1 MAAPHPLP
9 TITTTLAPGP
19 RGPTPTPRRHRASSP
34 PLLPRRAQP
43 HAEFA
48 PNGVDVRATAGAHG
62 RHVRAPHRRCG
73 RVGGGRRRRPPPHR
87 APPGTDCSTEC
98 TAHVGKLRGGA
109 HLELR
114 LSPIF
119 DGAAAAPVGSFVPL
133 VVRTPA
139 ESGSRPRLPSS
150 HVSLL
155 SQDPNDLPADLV
167 SDYMPP
173 PVARRVITAAA
184 TPPVAT
190 ATCSPACSKG
200 GVLPPPAAARRS
212 ACATWASAARRAPT
226 ATRASVS
233 STASSSPASPAS
245 PPSTARPSSWSRASR
260 RRRRRRPPPPSAAR
274 PTPCRR
280 CAPRAHCSSP
290 RSSIR
295 RGRPTHSP
303 TSSSPSAT

>member
-1 MAAPHPLP
+1 M
-9 TITTTLAPGP
+9 
-19 RGPTPTPRRHRASSP
+19 
-34 PLLPRRAQP
+34 
-43 HAEFA
+43 
-48 PNGVDVRATAGAHG
+48 
-62 RHVRAPHRRCG
+62 
-73 RVGGGRRRRPPPHR
+73 
-87 APPGTDCSTEC
+87 
-98 TAHVGKLRGGA
+98 GKLRGGA

-119 DGAAAAPVGSFVPL
+119 DGAAAAPTVGSFVPL

-200 GVLPPPAAARRS
+200 VCCAAGGGAPKCVCDVGLSGETCSDRDTRLGVVDRLELAGIAGLAALDSAAELLVSRLEAPPTPPAAAAVCGEPDPR
-212 ACATWASAARRAPT
+212 
-226 ATRASVS
+226 
-233 STASSSPASPAS
+233 
-245 PPSTARPSSWSRASR
+245 
-260 RRRRRRPPPPSAAR
+260 
-274 PTPCRR
+274 RR
-280 CAPRAHCSSP
+280 CAPRALCSSP
-290 RSSIR
+290 RSSTR
-295 RGRPTHSP
+295 RGRPKRSP